1 MEKDP
6 TIPDDFPVNIQKLES
21 RLLLGAM
28 SPKAFILAI
37 RDLDQDQ
44 FNPTRESSVKAA
56 EILGKPEVIALF
68 VGTEYEAMF
77 YSIRS
82 LTYFHRAQIRIKK
95 GDDGYLEDFKAALED
110 SQKEGKWSEDWSNY
124 IQATIAYLNGD
135 LEGLK
140 KYAQEVILNKGI
152 VQNFIGGLEERGYSK
167 YLEDYAKPHEDDEE

>member
-6 TIPDDFPVNIQKLES
+6 TKSDDLPVNILKLES
-21 RLLLGAM
+21 QLLAGET
-28 SPKAFILAI
+28 PPREFILAV
-37 RDLDQDQ
+37 RDLDQLISS
-44 FNPTRESSVKAA
+44 RESAVKAA
-56 EILGKPEVIALF
+56 EILGKPEVMALF

-95 GDDGYLEDFKAALED
+95 GDGGYLEDFKAALED

-124 IQATIAYLNGD
+124 IQATIAYLSGD

-140 KYAQEVILNKGI
+140 KYAEEVTLNKGI
-152 VQNFIGGLEERGYSK
+152 VQNFIGGFEERGYPK
-167 YLEDYAKPHEDDEE
+167 YLEDYAKPHEDNEE